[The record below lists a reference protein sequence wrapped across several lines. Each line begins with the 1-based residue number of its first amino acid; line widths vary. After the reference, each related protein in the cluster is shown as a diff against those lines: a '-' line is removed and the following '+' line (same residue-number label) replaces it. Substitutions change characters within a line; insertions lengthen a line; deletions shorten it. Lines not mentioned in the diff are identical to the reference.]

1 MLKIR
6 SAHHGFSLI
15 ELMVTVSLLVL
26 LVMIAAPSLTEYTQN
41 SKVRAASESFLA
53 GAQAARVEAIRTNQP
68 VQILFTTDAPIPANA
83 DTANLSATSS
93 SWLVRTQPASGS
105 ATFIE
110 GKSSLEGSGAS
121 GATSITVSAS
131 SGGAAQSSLTFSG
144 AGSSTLGARWQVDF
158 GSTAANCS
166 HATTPG
172 FVRCQRI
179 IVKPSGQIQSCDP
192 AAVAPDSR
200 AC

>member
-1 MLKIR
+1 MLTER
-6 SAHHGFSLI
+6 GTSHGFSLI

-26 LVMIAAPSLTEYTQN
+26 LVLIAAPSLTEYTQN

-68 VQILFTTDAPIPANA
+68 VQILFTTDEPTKANK
-83 DTANLSATSS
+83 DTANLSATSG
-93 SWLVRTQPASGS
+93 SWLVRTQPASGTT
-105 ATFIE
+105 TFVD

-121 GATSITVSAS
+121 GATSVTISAS
-131 SGGAAQSSLTFSG
+131 SGGAALSSLTFSG

-166 HATTPG
+166 HVASPG
-172 FVRCQRI
+172 FVRCLRV
-179 IVKPSGQIQSCDP
+179 IVKSSGQIQSCDP
-192 AAVAPDSR
+192 AAAAPDSR